1 MDAAILGP
9 VLGVLTLALLWLRQ
23 DHSAM
28 RKETAAGRETDRTLA
43 NTRHDAI
50 MTVLR
55 DHGEQL
61 ARIEGHAE
69 GRAEAREEALA
80 SP

>member
-1 MDAAILGP
+1 
-9 VLGVLTLALLWLRQ
+9 
-23 DHSAM
+23 M

-55 DHGEQL
+55 DHGERL

-80 SP
+80 GP